1 MSELKIDCVIGIDP
15 GAMGGIA
22 IHIDGKNPIA
32 AKNPK
37 DVRDLMDMLAYY
49 ADAFHPI
56 IFLEKVQFRPDDVV
70 IDSSGANLG
79 KAYRIQ
85 RMLAN
90 FEHLKASIE
99 MSGIP
104 YCLVHPLSWQS
115 KMGLRTKGGQR
126 ADKAERKKH
135 YKEVAAE
142 LFPEVKTTL
151 WNADALLIMEFGKR
165 MLADE
170 KGMKWILS
178 NLPKR
183 EHSKLF

>member
-1 MSELKIDCVIGIDP
+1 MSELKIDCIIGIDP
-15 GAMGGIA
+15 GAMGGMA
-22 IHIDGKNPIA
+22 IHIDGKNTIA

-37 DVRDLMDMLAYY
+37 DVRDLMDILSYY
-49 ADAFHPI
+49 AENFHPI

-70 IDSSGANLG
+70 VTAEGANLG

-85 RMLAN
+85 KMLAN

-99 MSGIP
+99 MAGVP
-104 YCLVHPLSWQS
+104 YCMVHPLSWQA
-115 KMGLRTKGGQR
+115 KLGLRTKGGQK
-126 ADKAERKKH
+126 ADKTERKKH
-135 YKEVAAE
+135 YKDVAAE
-142 LFPEVKTTL
+142 LYPEVKTTL
-151 WNADALLIMEFGKR
+151 WNADALLILEFGKK

-170 KGMKWILS
+170 KGRKWILA